1 MEEKDIMD
9 DGGFGAAFEDD
20 APAPDEQSNGDAPAQ
35 PAAAENDEGQPAAND
50 NGDEFETEDAQPA
63 PEQAPQ
69 GGEQAP
75 AAGEDEEL
83 RKKAHG
89 YDSMLGRLQKEREE
103 RKRLE
108 DRLAQL
114 EQLAGRQAAQPQ
126 QAAPASTKAAEIPD
140 EIKDDFD
147 SLSKENPRV
156 AALLTEDTPEAKRL
170 RSALAEYGREYVEE
184 KAEVLLTRRELE
196 AKIATVESHQRLTAQ
211 EQAQRAF
218 FSEIGA
224 KHPDFVAVYGT
235 PEHQTYMAGVSTWVD
250 SKPYSE
256 AVKLVKVIEQGTPA
270 EIVALL
276 DKYKS
281 ETQQGGQ
288 ATRQQTQRDPR
299 AAAAAAVP
307 ARPSPMPRQTGPK
320 DSFDAGW
327 DMVPDQKGR

>member
-1 MEEKDIMD
+1 MD
-9 DGGFGAAFEDD
+9 DGGFGSAFEDD
-20 APAPDEQSNGDAPAQ
+20 APVADDPSDGDAPAQ
-35 PAAAENDEGQPAAND
+35 TADADNAEGQPAAATN
-50 NGDEFETEDAQPA
+50 DEFSEEDSADADAPA
-63 PEQAPQ
+63 PNQAPQ
-69 GGEQAP
+69 EG
-75 AAGEDEEL
+75 DDEL

-140 EIKDDFD
+140 EIKEDFEE
-147 SLSKENPRV
+147 LSKENPRI
-156 AALLTEDTPEAKRL
+156 AALLAEDTPDAKRL

-184 KAEVLLTRRELE
+184 KAEMLLTRRELE

-235 PEHQTYMAGVSTWVD
+235 PEHQTYMAGVSTWVE

>member
-35 PAAAENDEGQPAAND
+35 PAAAENDEGQPAANY

-75 AAGEDEEL
+75 AASEDEEL

-235 PEHQTYMAGVSTWVD
+235 PEHQTYMAGVSTWVE